1 VSPFRDTHGKTLED
15 YPRPSV
21 AVDTAVLTVRDELE
35 VLMVRSSA
43 SGDGDTWRLPG
54 TFLHPGERL
63 ADAVRRS
70 LCDKAGVDGITPAQL
85 RVFDDPHR
93 DERGWVLSVGHV
105 AVATATALS
114 PDRQLTRFVPAVGI
128 GRLDYQHDEIVRAAV
143 DWLRARYAASPDPD
157 ALLLEPF
164 RLRELHRLH
173 EIIAGQP
180 LQRDT
185 FRRAMLPGLVETGEV
200 ERGSVGKPARLYRRV
215 SG

>member
-1 VSPFRDTHGKTLED
+1 MSLED

-35 VLMVRSSA
+35 VLMVRAGDADADA
-43 SGDGDTWRLPG
+43 SWRLPG

-70 LCDKAGVDGITPAQL
+70 LREKAGVEGLAPAQL
-85 RVFDDPHR
+85 HVFDDPDR

-105 AVATATALS
+105 VVTPASALS
-114 PDRQLTRFVPAVGI
+114 PDLERTRLVPVAEVGP
-128 GRLDYQHDEIVRAAV
+128 LEFQHDQIVATAV
-143 DWLRARYAASPDPD
+143 DWLRARYAAGPDPD
-157 ALLLEPF
+157 ALLAEPF

-173 EIIAGQP
+173 ETVAGRP

-185 FRRAMLPGLVETGEV
+185 FRRAMLPGLTETGEV
-200 ERGSVGKPARLYRRV
+200 ERGSVGKPARLFRRV
-215 SG
+215 SAPEAVS